1 MDIRRL
7 DRSEWAGALPDSGF
21 EPFHTPA
28 GLSTLA
34 DHTEGELRLYGGFK
48 GQHPVGLWPAFV
60 RDQNV
65 GRAVLSPPPSM
76 AVPRLGPI
84 VMAESPKQRKRE
96 KVNRTFTTEVL
107 DRLDADA
114 SRTLFYGIVSTT
126 YGDPRPFTWAGMDV
140 EPAFTYHVDVDD
152 RTPDELLASF
162 SRDLRK
168 DVTNGEDLAVTVDRE
183 GVEGARPVYQDVVA
197 RYDAQGETFGPSW
210 PYVRDAVEA
219 FGDRARVYVARDPDG
234 EFLNG
239 MIFLYSNDA
248 AYSWLGGTKRNYDSV
263 ATKSLVQWAMLT
275 DLVEDPPFESIER
288 YDMTGANTERICR
301 YKAAFGGELVPYY
314 MVESGGATMDIAK
327 RAYRMVRG

>member
-1 MDIRRL
+1 MDVRL
-7 DRSEWAGALPDSGF
+7 LDHQEWSDALPEAGF
-21 EPFHTPA
+21 EPFHTLA
-28 GLSTLA
+28 GLSVLD
-34 DHTEGELRLYGGFK
+34 DHAEGELRLYGGFK
-48 GQHPVGLWPAFV
+48 GQHPVGLWPSFV
-60 RDQNV
+60 REQGV

-96 KVNRTFTTEVL
+96 KVNRTFTGEVL
-107 DRLDADA
+107 DRLDVD
-114 SRTLFYGIVSTT
+114 SNRTLFHGVVSTT
-126 YGDPRPFTWAGMDV
+126 YGDPRPFTWAGLDV
-140 EPAFTYHVDVDD
+140 EPAFTYHVDVTSRTTDD
-152 RTPDELLASF
+152 LLSSF

-168 DVTNGEDLAVTVDRE
+168 DLTRAEDLDVTVERE
-183 GVEGARPVYQDVVA
+183 GVEGARPVHDDVVA
-197 RYDAQGETFGPSW
+197 RYEAQGETFGPTW

-219 FGDRARVYVARDPDG
+219 FGDRCRVYVARDPDG

-248 AYSWLGGTKRNYDSV
+248 AYSWMGGTKANYESV

-301 YKAAFGGELVPYY
+301 YKAAFGGRLVPYY
-314 MVESGGATMDIAK
+314 VVESGGATMDLAK